1 MTILNA
7 IHTILDRDVQE
18 AWTALDALILKI
30 NGHLEESINQVLHHS
45 VFRQLE
51 TQWLGLALLVN
62 EVDDFPLVEVEFL
75 NLSKED
81 MREDLEENMDLLESG
96 LFYHLYTSEYD
107 QAGGTPVGSLI
118 MNYDFSHTSN
128 DISLLKKIGQ
138 VASTCHCP
146 AIGNIDFDFFGV
158 ADAVDFEDIHDFDLL
173 FTNPVYLKWKSLR
186 ALEDA
191 RYLGLVFPKFLVR
204 DPYEFRMFENFAF
217 NENQSDDSVL
227 AWCPGAV
234 AFGMLLAKSF
244 IRHGWSIQIRGPYTG
259 GLVDPLEGISLGA
272 PGFEAYDA
280 PLQISFSD
288 EQEHRLTQQGFIVF
302 NYFRQEGRVCLFSA
316 PTIQAIQSP
325 ERLSSQDRLAASLPY
340 VYLICRI
347 AHYQKVI
354 QRENIGSV
362 KEGPVLQRELQE
374 WISQYVTEMQEPDA
388 DLRRQR
394 PLNGGKV
401 KVSPDPANPG
411 FFNIELMIQP
421 HLQIEGVNAEL
432 TLLTRMPRGEE

>member
-1 MTILNA
+1 
-7 IHTILDRDVQE
+7 
-18 AWTALDALILKI
+18 
-30 NGHLEESINQVLHHS
+30 
-45 VFRQLE
+45 
-51 TQWLGLALLVN
+51 
-62 EVDDFPLVEVEFL
+62 
-75 NLSKED
+75 
-81 MREDLEENMDLLESG
+81 
-96 LFYHLYTSEYD
+96 
-107 QAGGTPVGSLI
+107 
-118 MNYDFSHTSN
+118 
-128 DISLLKKIGQ
+128 
-138 VASTCHCP
+138 
-146 AIGNIDFDFFGV
+146 
-158 ADAVDFEDIHDFDLL
+158 
-173 FTNPVYLKWKSLR
+173 
-186 ALEDA
+186 
-191 RYLGLVFPKFLVR
+191 
-204 DPYEFRMFENFAF
+204 
-217 NENQSDDSVL
+217 
-227 AWCPGAV
+227 
-234 AFGMLLAKSF
+234 
-244 IRHGWSIQIRGPYTG
+244 
-259 GLVDPLEGISLGA
+259 
-272 PGFEAYDA
+272 
-280 PLQISFSD
+280 LQISFSD